1 MLRGVKEQKVQIS
14 HIRSVKHAGWTLE
27 NGTWA
32 VMILGDASELV
43 YVHQLIQYDG
53 WIKKSRDGQEECA
66 HDSGHVFLKCFRFT
80 FQQLRVKKDA
90 NMLKVQESRSAL
102 TPTKSIHANLNANHN
117 AR

>member
-1 MLRGVKEQKVQIS
+1 MGSHDFRRCVGVNNNNNNNNNNETARLR
-14 HIRSVKHAGWTLE
+14 LP
-27 NGTWA
+27 
-32 VMILGDASELV
+32 SELV